1 MNKHSRMPNFYRP
14 MCQGARADEYG
25 PLRWQ
30 DDVTGVL
37 PKAVMAVLET
47 GPDTNTVA
55 TPAQIELVRDYCD
68 YYINAPCWRT
78 DGAQAEFTRLR
89 ERVKN
94 ITTFQELDVW
104 LHDALEV
111 GIDPL

>member
-1 MNKHSRMPNFYRP
+1 MNKSRMPNVYRP
-14 MCQGARADEYG
+14 MYPGAPKEMHG

-37 PKAVMAVLET
+37 PAAVMAVLET
-47 GPDTNTVA
+47 GPDTNTVVTA
-55 TPAQIELVRDYCD
+55 AQIELVRDYCD
-68 YYINAPCWRT
+68 YYIGAPCWKT
-78 DGAQAEFTRLR
+78 DGEGGEFERLR
-89 ERVKN
+89 SQVKHIHTLN
-94 ITTFQELDVW
+94 ELDAW